1 MRLLVPDVE
10 KVALYDLLIFLC
22 CSFLFL
28 VLKKG
33 QQLRLNISNDFAGTV
48 QIMIIIIM
56 VIIIT
61 TTTTTIIIMIMIVNL
76 HKR

>member
-48 QIMIIIIM
+48 QIMMIIIM
-56 VIIIT
+56 FIIT
-61 TTTTTIIIMIMIVNL
+61 TTTTTIMMMIMIVNL